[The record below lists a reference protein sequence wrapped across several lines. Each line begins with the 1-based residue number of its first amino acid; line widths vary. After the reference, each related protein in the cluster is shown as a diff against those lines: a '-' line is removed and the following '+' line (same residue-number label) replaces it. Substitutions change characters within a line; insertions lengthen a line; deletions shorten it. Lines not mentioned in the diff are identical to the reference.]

1 MSTPFNVG
9 TSRMHPTRM
18 HNDTDGGDDEVQE
31 NSDEDESEQS
41 DDVLQENS
49 MQVAKQDLDTDQVE
63 NVHDNN
69 EYVELTD
76 PHFDKFED
84 DDWVTSTRVEH
95 ITYEFNRSK
104 ASTDTDDLKV
114 GDIFDSKVKMLKQL
128 PNGSLLMECHS
139 RL

>member
-1 MSTPFNVG
+1 
-9 TSRMHPTRM
+9 
-18 HNDTDGGDDEVQE
+18 
-31 NSDEDESEQS
+31 
-41 DDVLQENS
+41 
-49 MQVAKQDLDTDQVE
+49 MQVATQDLDTDQVE
-63 NVHDNN
+63 NVQANN

-114 GDIFDSKVKMLKQL
+114 GDIFDSKVKILKQL
-128 PNGSLLMECHS
+128 SNGSLLVECHS